1 MGYPDN
7 NAFMVAGYTVT
18 AVIVL
23 AYWISL
29 VRRIGKLK

>member
-23 AYWISL
+23 AYWVSL
-29 VRRIGKLK
+29 LRRTAKLK

>member
-7 NAFMVAGYTVT
+7 SAFMVAGYTVT

-29 VRRIGKLK
+29 VRRTRNLK

>member
-7 NAFMVAGYTVT
+7 SAFMVAGYSVT

-29 VRRIGKLK
+29 IRRTGKLK